1 MKRALGI
8 LGVIAV
14 AALIVFLAV
23 TRYLAQE
30 RAAKLD
36 RALMDAQAQVI
47 QLEADKEA
55 VNQRLAEL
63 MRAQPAPTPAA
74 SAAGRAPATAPAAAQ
89 PATGSLVRYA
99 AFSQAG
105 LTNLVRIEGT
115 SSVHDWQVQGRLLGG
130 SVELGATLP
139 LQPGTQASPGPVEAK
154 ASVFIPVRSL
164 KSVEKDGRPYS
175 DAMDE
180 IMYGKL
186 LEPAN
191 KRITYTLTSL
201 TLKEPPRGASDPIL
215 CEATGNLSVAGVTKT
230 ITMPVSVLPDARG
243 YIQFAGSVKAKM
255 TDFKIEPPSPSL
267 GGVSIKTGD
276 EVTLRFVWWVKR
288 VPSAPEAK

>member
-1 MKRALGI
+1 MKRALKI

-55 VNQRLAEL
+55 ANQRVAEL

-74 SAAGRAPATAPAAAQ
+74 AAPGTAPATAPAAAQ
-89 PATGSLVRYA
+89 PAAGSLVRYA

-130 SVELGATLP
+130 SVELGAGLP
-139 LQPGTQASPGPVEAK
+139 LQPGAQASPGPVEAK

-201 TLKEPPRGASDPIL
+201 TLKEPPRGAGDPFL
-215 CEATGNLSVAGVTKT
+215 CEATGNLGVAGVTKA

-243 YIQFAGSVKAKM
+243 YVQFSGSVKTKM

-276 EVTLRFVWWVKR
+276 EVTLRFVWWVKP
-288 VPSAPEAK
+288 VGAAPAAR